1 MLTAYILS
9 LPRSGSTVLTSILDR
24 RDGVVCMPESAFPQ
38 VLGVITGKERLDK
51 RWMAALY
58 VASSFSGTLLSVEEA
73 ESCMVGD
80 NSEIL
85 SRLGSAMAE
94 KTSRP
99 AGRVRLVVWK
109 TTRMVSCLSGPL
121 STGGRFIVLRRH
133 PHNVYDSQFRV
144 PFGVNN
150 RKPWRFAMFRASY
163 EAAFR
168 SIPAGLCYNLEY
180 EDIPQR
186 MEEMLGFVGFAD
198 QGEWTMGGSS
208 FDGVVESRPWH
219 SEIRAGFQSTDA
231 RKREAV
237 AAGTAAKLDR
247 MERLM
252 KTVGPVMP
260 SLRKRFDQ
268 RNFDDIRGRAR
279 LLMANPS

>member
-38 VLGVITGKERLDK
+38 VLGVITEKERQDK

-58 VASSFSGTLLSVEEA
+58 VASSFSGTLLTVDEA

-80 NSEIL
+80 NGEIL
-85 SRLGSAMAE
+85 SRLGYAMAE

-99 AGRVRLVVWK
+99 AASVRLVVWK
-109 TTRMVSCLSGPL
+109 TTRMVSNLKGPL

-150 RKPWRFAMFRASY
+150 RRPWRFALFRASY

-168 SIPAGLCYNLEY
+168 AIPAGLRYDLEY

-186 MEEMLGFVGFAD
+186 MEEMLSFVGFAD
-198 QGEWTMGGSS
+198 QGEWTSGGSS

-237 AAGTAAKLDR
+237 PAGTAAMLDR
-247 MERLM
+247 MEGLM
-252 KTVGPVMP
+252 KIAGPVMP
-260 SLRKRFDQ
+260 LLRHRFDQ
-268 RNFDDIRGRAR
+268 RNYEDIRSRAR
-279 LLMANPS
+279 LLMADHC

>member
-38 VLGVITGKERLDK
+38 VLGVITEKERQDK

-58 VASSFSGTLLSVEEA
+58 VASSFSGTLLSVDEA
-73 ESCMVGD
+73 EPCMAGED
-80 NSEIL
+80 SEIL
-85 SRLGSAMAE
+85 HRLGQAMAE

-99 AGRVRLVVWK
+99 AERVRLVVWK
-109 TTRMVSCLSGPL
+109 TTRMVSCLKGPL
-121 STGGRFIVLRRH
+121 SAGGRFIVLRRH

-150 RKPWRFAMFRASY
+150 RKPWRFALFHASY

-168 SIPAGLCYNLEY
+168 AIPPGLRYDLEY
-180 EDIPQR
+180 EEIPQS
-186 MEEMLGFVGFAD
+186 MEQMLAFVGFTD
-198 QGEWTMGGSS
+198 QGEWTTGGSS

-237 AAGTAAKLDR
+237 PPGTAAMLDR
-247 MERLM
+247 MSGLM
-252 KTVGPVMP
+252 KVASPVMP
-260 SLRKRFDQ
+260 ALRSRFDQ
-268 RNFDDIRGRAR
+268 RNFEDIRGRAR
-279 LLMANPS
+279 LLMTSPG

>member
-1 MLTAYILS
+1 MLNAYILS

-38 VLGVITGKERLDK
+38 VLGVITEKERVDK

-58 VASSFSGTLLSVEEA
+58 VASSFSGTLLTVDEA

-80 NSEIL
+80 NGEIL
-85 SRLGSAMAE
+85 SRLGYAMAE

-99 AGRVRLVVWK
+99 AERVRLVVWK
-109 TTRMVSCLSGPL
+109 STRMVSNLRGPL

-150 RKPWRFAMFRASY
+150 RKPWRFALFRASY

-168 SIPAGLCYNLEY
+168 AIPAGLRYDLEY
-180 EDIPQR
+180 EEIPQR
-186 MEEMLGFVGFAD
+186 MEEMLAFVGFAD
-198 QGEWTMGGSS
+198 QGEWASGGSS

-219 SEIRAGFQSTDA
+219 SQIRAGFQSTDA

-237 AAGTAAKLDR
+237 PAGTAVMLDR
-247 MERLM
+247 MEGYM
-252 KTVGPVMP
+252 KTIGPVMP
-260 SLRKRFDQ
+260 LLRKRYDL
-268 RNFDDIRGRAR
+268 RNLADIRGRAR
-279 LLMANPS
+279 LLVPHRS